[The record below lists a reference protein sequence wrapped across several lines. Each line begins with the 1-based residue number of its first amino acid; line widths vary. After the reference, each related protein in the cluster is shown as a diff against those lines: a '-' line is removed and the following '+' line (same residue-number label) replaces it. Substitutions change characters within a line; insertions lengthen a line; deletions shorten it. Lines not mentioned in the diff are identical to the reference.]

1 MPMLPV
7 MYHIYTKNGLILIY
21 KSWLY
26 ISNVAL
32 FISERFRITHSI
44 INSNNKNKKQKQ
56 NKQMQMYYN
65 KTNNTFLVK

>member
-1 MPMLPV
+1 
-7 MYHIYTKNGLILIY
+7 LIY

-44 INSNNKNKKQKQ
+44 INSNSNNKNKKQKQKQ

-65 KTNNTFLVK
+65 KPNNTFLVK